1 MVGLVVLAEMFTGA
15 MEASFHRSNA
25 GIESFGNLRV
35 AATFLDQRQQRA
47 ILRPELGERMTQRI
61 ELLGIHRAGRLRDVF
76 MFFAK
81 REKNAAQLLAAELV
95 DARVTRQPEK
105 PRLEL
110 RRSLQTIEGS
120 DHLDENLL
128 GEVLDVI
135 TSTSHSVNEAG
146 DSVLVTDN
154 ELPLGGFVALLSS
167 SHEIGERSRRSGFHA
182 ERIGVISKT
191 PRTPE
196 RFAVPRRVLAF
207 VATFASASRRTFLS

>member
-1 MVGLVVLAEMFTGA
+1 MTQ
-15 MEASFHRSNA
+15 
-25 GIESFGNLRV
+25 GIE
-35 AATFLDQRQQRA
+35 FLGTDRTR
-47 ILRPELGERMTQRI
+47 
-61 ELLGIHRAGRLRDVF
+61 RLRNIFVL
-76 MFFAK
+76 FA
-81 REKNAAQLLAAELV
+81 EGQENPAQFLPPQLV
-95 DARVTRQPEK
+95 DARVSRQAEQPGFK
-105 PRLEL
+105 L
-110 RRSLQTIEGS
+110 RGRLQTIEGAN
-120 DHLDENLL
+120 HLDENLL